1 MREESR
7 VKGRNVRRHRQSMKW
22 TQEMLAAEVKL
33 SSDYISR
40 LELGKENPTLD
51 VLVRLSIVFK
61 RDVAELFAAEDH

>member
-7 VKGRNVRRHRQSMKW
+7 IIGKNVRLHRKSNSW
-22 TQEMLAAEVKL
+22 TQEMLAAKVHL

-51 VLVRLSIVFK
+51 VLYRISIVFDRK
-61 RDVAELFAAEDH
+61 VRDLLEESAE

>member
-7 VKGRNVRRHRQSMKW
+7 VIGQNVRRHRIERKW

-51 VLVRLSIVFK
+51 VLVRISIVFN
-61 RDVAELFAAEDH
+61 REVVELFKADE

>member
-1 MREESR
+1 MI
-7 VKGRNVRRHRQSMKW
+7 GQNVRRHRIERKW

-51 VLVRLSIVFK
+51 VLVRISIVFN
-61 RDVAELFAAEDH
+61 REVVELFKADE

>member
-1 MREESR
+1 MRKESR
-7 VKGRNVRRHRQSMKW
+7 VIGRNVRRQRLIRRW

-61 RDVAELFAAEDH
+61 REVVELFKSDE

>member
-7 VKGRNVRRHRQSMKW
+7 VVGQNIRRHRLEMNW
-22 TQEMLAAEVKL
+22 TQEMLAAEVRL

-51 VLVRLSIVFK
+51 VLVRISIVFK
-61 RDVAELFAAEDH
+61 RQVADLFISNQ

>member
-1 MREESR
+1 
-7 VKGRNVRRHRQSMKW
+7 
-22 TQEMLAAEVKL
+22 MLAAEVKL

-61 RDVAELFAAEDH
+61 REVVELFKSDE

>member
-1 MREESR
+1 MREKSR
-7 VKGRNVRRHRQSMKW
+7 VIGQNVRRHRINRKW

-51 VLVRLSIVFK
+51 VLVRISIVFK
-61 RDVAELFAAEDH
+61 RDVVELFRSDE

>member
-7 VKGRNVRRHRQSMKW
+7 VIGQNVRRHRHRLKW

-51 VLVRLSIVFK
+51 VLVRISIVFK
-61 RDVAELFAAEDH
+61 RDVVDLFRADE

>member
-7 VKGRNVRRHRQSMKW
+7 VIGQNVRRQRIERKW

-51 VLVRLSIVFK
+51 VLVRISIVFN
-61 RDVAELFAAEDH
+61 REVVELFKADE

>member
-7 VKGRNVRRHRQSMKW
+7 VIGRNVRRHRQSMKW

-51 VLVRLSIVFK
+51 VLVRISIIFNRKV
-61 RDVAELFAAEDH
+61 RDLLDDNAE

>member
-7 VKGRNVRRHRQSMKW
+7 VVGQNIRRHRLEMNW
-22 TQEMLAAEVKL
+22 TQEMLAAEVRL

-51 VLVRLSIVFK
+51 VLVRISIVFK
-61 RDVAELFAAEDH
+61 RQVAELFRAEE